1 MALSQQG
8 KLELAIDVQG
18 ELLEGPIWDERIQR
32 LHFVDINGQQIHTF
46 DPDNNSQQ
54 LRYSVVAHSIWLDT
68 TRLFIRCPCLGVYV
82 HLINLSLNSACVLN
96 QAYISQST

>member
-1 MALSQQG
+1 MVQADLSQQG

-18 ELLEGPIWDERIQR
+18 ELLEGPVWDERIKR

-54 LRYSVVAHSIWLDT
+54 SRYPMDAHKDAHSIWLDT
-68 TRLFIRCPCLGVYV
+68 TRLLICCP
-82 HLINLSLNSACVLN
+82 
-96 QAYISQST
+96 